1 MRVALPKLFFWH
13 VAEDAMHRVVFS
25 QVKRKSD
32 GIVCLVFAPF
42 TEVRGQLNDGS
53 LVQGSNWL
61 SANVSRHS
69 TLSSLRGIE
78 KRRK

>member
-13 VAEDAMHRVVFS
+13 GAEDAMHRVVFS

-32 GIVCLVFAPF
+32 GIVCLAFAPF

-53 LVQGSNWL
+53 LVQGSIGSAQTCLGIQL
-61 SANVSRHS
+61 SRP
-69 TLSSLRGIE
+69 
-78 KRRK
+78 